1 MQTTTIVLA
10 LLGALLLLGGRRL
23 FWLFVGVMGFAA
35 GLQAVP
41 MIAGYP
47 SFAVLWVVG
56 LIGGILGALLALF
69 FQHVAIA
76 VGGFLAG
83 AVTGSHLM
91 QLLGYHPSPLIA
103 LIGGLVGT
111 VALILLFDWALM
123 VLSSVVGAALII
135 DALGLQRPLA
145 PLLFM
150 ALAAAG
156 IIVQARLPAT
166 DKKRPR
172 VNE

>member
-10 LLGALLLLGGRRL
+10 VLGAVLLLGGRQF
-23 FWLFVGVMGFAA
+23 FWLFVGILGFVA
-35 GLQAVP
+35 GLLVAP
-41 MIAGYP
+41 MVAGYQ

-76 VGGFLAG
+76 VGGFMAG
-83 AVTGSHLM
+83 AVAGRYLV
-91 QLLGYHPSPLIA
+91 QLLGYHPSTPVILV
-103 LIGGLVGT
+103 GGIIGT

-123 VLSSVVGAALII
+123 ALSSVVGAALII
-135 DALGLQRPLA
+135 SAFGPQLPLA

-150 ALAAAG
+150 ILAVVG
-156 IIVQARLPAT
+156 VIVQARLPASQ
-166 DKKRPR
+166 KSSRG
-172 VNE
+172 

>member
-10 LLGALLLLGGRRL
+10 VLGAVLLLGGRQF
-23 FWLFVGVMGFAA
+23 FWLFVGIMGFAA
-35 GLQAVP
+35 GLQVAP
-41 MIAGYP
+41 MVAGYQ
-47 SFAVLWVVG
+47 SFAMLWVVG

-76 VGGFLAG
+76 IGGFMAG
-83 AVTGSHLM
+83 AMAGGYLV
-91 QLLGYHPSPLIA
+91 QLLGYHPCPPVILV
-103 LIGGLVGT
+103 GGIIGT

-135 DALGLQRPLA
+135 NAFGPQLPLA

-150 ALAAAG
+150 ILVVVG
-156 IIVQARLPAT
+156 VIVQARLPASQ
-166 DKKRPR
+166 KSSRG
-172 VNE
+172 